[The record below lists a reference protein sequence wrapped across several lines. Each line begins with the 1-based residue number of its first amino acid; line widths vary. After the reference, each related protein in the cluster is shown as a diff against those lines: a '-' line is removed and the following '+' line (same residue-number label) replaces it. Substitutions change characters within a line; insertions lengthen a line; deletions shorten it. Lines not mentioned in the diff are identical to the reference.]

1 MLESFPGGD
10 PSLLA
15 EWTLSGT
22 LNEIKYIAMII
33 LGFSMVIFVHELGH
47 FLVAKWAG
55 VRVEKFAIGFGK
67 ELIGFTRGETRYSFN
82 LLPLGGFVKMLG
94 QEDFTV
100 DKSGEWT
107 VKQDPRAF
115 TSKSVGHRMAIVSAG
130 VIMNVIFAALLFMI
144 VFMMGME
151 VLDNEVGVV
160 LPGSRADL
168 AGLRAGDRVLFID
181 GKPIG
186 EFVDIK
192 IAVMLAKPD
201 RPLNF
206 RIERN
211 GEELEIPITP
221 RRNEEENVLQ
231 IGIGSPTTRQLL
243 GVDVQPGIPD
253 AMQLKPDDEIIS
265 VGSHVNPD
273 AFTLFLTIL
282 EGRGEPVSMRVRRP
296 DPENPGATID
306 VECQRR
312 GRLVF
317 QFGGAPQNT
326 TGSLLGLVPR
336 RKIPRVLP
344 GSPAETA
351 LHPSSCPG
359 CQGAETGFKVGD
371 VILRWGD
378 IEHPTFEECRG
389 IIHKSENRDI
399 PVRILRGE
407 KAHELLVRPEA
418 KRKLL
423 FRKELPMVGLSFEG
437 TEEDRVVVA
446 TTVDALEGS
455 ATPAASLE
463 IPRGSVILAV
473 DDQPVRNWYELVEQ
487 FRAKA
492 GQAVELRFQYGR
504 DTPRTGTMMI
514 PRSITSSLRDADD
527 NPVELRSSAQ
537 ILAIAG
543 QEHVTVETADGESE
557 WLSVTHWR
565 GLRAALR
572 EHIDQT
578 VDVRFVDYLS
588 REEHTA
594 RMAVTADNVD
604 PWQRRILYVPGFM
617 RMYPKTRELKT
628 DNPLDGLVIGS
639 KKTLFFIINT
649 YVTLKAMV
657 WDRTVGVENIS
668 GPVGIVK
675 IGADAAEA
683 GIERLLYLLAIL
695 SANLAVINFLPLPIV
710 DGGLM
715 VFLFIE
721 KIKGS
726 PVSLKIQ
733 VVTQIIGLALIISV
747 FVFVTVLDI
756 SKML

>member
-1 MLESFPGGD
+1 LPMLESFPGGD
-10 PSLLA
+10 ASLLA
-15 EWTLSGT
+15 EWTLTGT
-22 LNEIKYIAMII
+22 LNMVKNIAMIFI
-33 LGFSMVIFVHELGH
+33 GFSMVIFVHEPGH

-144 VFMMGME
+144 VFMMGLE

-168 AGLRAGDRVLFID
+168 AGLRAGDRVLRID

-201 RPLNF
+201 RPLKF

-211 GEELEIPITP
+211 GEELEIPIIP

-243 GVDVQPGIPD
+243 RVDAQPGIPD
-253 AMQLKPDDEIIS
+253 EMQLKPDDEIIS

-273 AFTLFLTIL
+273 SFTLFLTIL
-282 EGRGEPVSMRVRRP
+282 EGRGEPVSMMVRRS

-317 QFGGAPQNT
+317 QFGGAPQNR

-336 RKIPRVLP
+336 RKIPQVLP
-344 GSPAETA
+344 ESPAETA
-351 LHPSSCPG
+351 PHPSSCPG
-359 CQGAETGFKVGD
+359 CQGAERGFKVGD

-389 IIHKSENRDI
+389 IIHKSESRDI
-399 PVRILRGE
+399 PVRVLRGE

-437 TEEDRVVVA
+437 PEEDQVVVA
-446 TTVDALEGS
+446 TTIDVLNGS
-455 ATPAASLE
+455 ATPAASLRTKDGSVVE

-473 DDQPVRNWYELVEQ
+473 DDQPVSTWYELVEQ

-537 ILAIAG
+537 ILAIDG
-543 QEHVTVETADGESE
+543 QEHVTVKTADGESE

-594 RMAVTADNVD
+594 RMEVTADNAPAVA
-604 PWQRRILYVPGFM
+604 LYRSLGFHLS
-617 RMYPKTRELKT
+617 RTMYQ
-628 DNPLDGLVIGS
+628 
-639 KKTLFFIINT
+639 
-649 YVTLKAMV
+649 AM
-657 WDRTVGVENIS
+657 DTENSDI
-668 GPVGIVK
+668 
-675 IGADAAEA
+675 
-683 GIERLLYLLAIL
+683 
-695 SANLAVINFLPLPIV
+695 
-710 DGGLM
+710 
-715 VFLFIE
+715 FIE
-721 KIKGS
+721 NVQPIMEAKQA
-726 PVSLKIQ
+726 VL
-733 VVTQIIGLALIISV
+733 VDLDYALDDEI
-747 FVFVTVLDI
+747 
-756 SKML
+756 